1 MDAIFSQLAEPT
13 PAYTQQQMAQLS
25 SIRAEYE
32 QRDAAIA
39 DLIADVTE
47 VQEVRACHTLS
58 KLPCVPR
65 APCHP
70 IRIPQS

>member
-47 VQEVRACHTLS
+47 VQEARSPPPDLPHATGMPCVRACRS
-58 KLPCVPR
+58 R
-65 APCHP
+65 
-70 IRIPQS
+70 